1 MALAIDPLS
10 RMQEISD
17 SPTEGSYVAADEP
30 TGNLESRKG
39 AQVMELLGELHA
51 GGATIVMVTH
61 DSRYLA
67 PVRRTVHLFDGHLVG
82 RGSLNLE
89 VA

>member
-1 MALAIDPLS
+1 VLL
-10 RMQEISD
+10 
-17 SPTEGSYVAADEP
+17 ADEP
-30 TGNLESRKG
+30 TGNLDSQNG

-61 DSRYLA
+61 DSRYLTQ
-67 PVRRTVHLFDGHLVG
+67 VRRTVHLFDGHLVR
-82 RGSLNLE
+82 RGDLNLE